1 MIMKMKGGEV
11 ATCQVGVGNHAW
23 GVVSEWG

>member
-1 MIMKMKGGEV
+1 MKMKGGEV